1 LYHHGWLPGIGNK
14 KPTPNAKDV
23 LMKRIARLIFA
34 ILLLL
39 SGATLVPAM
48 GLPNQGFAWQLYAD
62 AYQTIQ
68 VFLPLIFK

>member
-1 LYHHGWLPGIGNK
+1 
-14 KPTPNAKDV
+14 
-23 LMKRIARLIFA
+23 MKRIARLIFA